1 MSTTTRGGAS
11 SRAIAAA
18 NAEGRAAL
26 IGFYP
31 VGYPTVAQSL
41 EVMRTLAG
49 TPEQL
54 GADIIE
60 IGIPY
65 SDPILD
71 GTTIQRAGTAA
82 LSRGVRT
89 RDVFAAAE
97 AVAAA
102 GAVPVTMT
110 YWNLVEQYGVDAFA
124 RDFANAG
131 GVGLITPDLTPD
143 EAAPWI
149 EASDKYDLERVFL
162 VAPSSTD
169 ERIVSTI
176 EQCSGWVYA
185 TAVMGVTG
193 TRTTTSQAGEQLV
206 ARIRQLVPNTL
217 VGMGLGVSNGEQAA
231 QVGSYAD
238 AVIVGSA
245 LVQAVIDAE
254 DSGSVDDLTEFR
266 RIVEDLAAGVRRA
279 QRA

>member
-1 MSTTTRGGAS
+1 MSLTVRGGAS
-11 SRAIAAA
+11 SQAIAAA

-31 VGYPTVAQSL
+31 VGYPTVTQSL
-41 EVMRTLAG
+41 QVMTDLAG
-49 TPEQL
+49 TSENP

-71 GTTIQRAGTAA
+71 GSTIQRAGTTA
-82 LSRGVRT
+82 LARGVRT
-89 RDVFAAAE
+89 HDVFTAAE
-97 AVAAA
+97 TVAAT

-131 GVGLITPDLTPD
+131 GAGLITPDLTPD
-143 EAAPWI
+143 EAEPWI
-149 EASDKYDLERVFL
+149 EASEKYGLERVFL

-169 ERIVSTI
+169 ERIISTI

-193 TRTTTSQAGEQLV
+193 TRSTTSQAGEQLV
-206 ARIRQLVPNTL
+206 ARIRQLVPDAL

-254 DSGSVDDLTEFR
+254 DAGSADDLTAFR
-266 RIVEDLAAGVRRA
+266 SIVSDLAAGVRRA
-279 QRA
+279 QRT